1 MSRVV
6 KVARVV
12 CWWDLLTQR
21 AKYIRTCQVIL
32 SVLGEGEAGI
42 QGLLSCLGLY
52 SVTKK
57 VSVGVWSTQ
66 FGVRQTWLWV
76 LALLLSCVLCA
87 PARPF
92 PVSLTCVVE

>member
-32 SVLGEGEAGI
+32 SVLGVVFGHKEGECRG
-42 QGLLSCLGLY
+42 
-52 SVTKK
+52 VEHT
-57 VSVGVWSTQ
+57 VWS
-66 FGVRQTWLWV
+66 
-76 LALLLSCVLCA
+76 
-87 PARPF
+87 
-92 PVSLTCVVE
+92 